1 MKKVLY
7 TLIAGALL
15 MASCTKDSM
24 AELGLPADNTIF
36 KVEKFPVFDDATR
49 AVGTADEGKSA
60 WEEGDKLL
68 ITTDI
73 GTSTTLSRSADGVWT
88 PLGDANISTAG
99 VITVTY
105 APNCELVEG
114 VITPKEGLALGT
126 GEYFSTVATYADGV
140 VTISFASVERNYS
153 RLRLATATGKEV
165 EAVVTKFT
173 PAGGVEQSEATYTLT
188 ADSKGNAYLYGLF
201 GNGAT
206 ISVVNGSTATERTLE
221 NGTLAGKS
229 YALHSNSEFLLPL
242 GADFNT
248 ALKSNL
254 GECTKFKFVVSSTAT
269 SDKTLTATDGEIAYF
284 ITNGDTLELHTSCDK
299 FRGNANSSRM
309 FRYCY
314 DLTSIDMSGFDTS
327 SATNISYMFESC
339 QKLAS
344 LDLSNFDTSNVIY
357 MPAVFRDCRALT
369 SLDLSSFDTQ
379 KVVGMDYMFYGC
391 TELASL
397 DVSNFDTSAVTTM
410 IQMFYDCKSLTS
422 LDVSKF
428 NTSKVEVMSDMFYGC
443 ENLTSLD
450 LTNFD
455 TSNVEAIA
463 SMFQGCS
470 KLTSLDLSS
479 FDTSKV
485 TSMRYM
491 FDDCHNLTSLNVSSF
506 NTSKVKN
513 ISYMFN
519 SCHSLPELD
528 LTNFDFSAVT
538 TYDFAF
544 FDFAKNVT
552 NKPATILL
560 SQAGYDFLSTKFEK
574 SDDYE
579 FKVQAAE

>member
-36 KVEKFPVFDDATR
+36 KVEQFPVFDDATR
-49 AVGTADEGKSA
+49 AVGTADEGKRA

-114 VITPKEGLALGT
+114 AITPKEGLALGT

-153 RLRLATATGKEV
+153 RLRLATAAGKEV

-229 YALHSNSEFLLPL
+229 YALHSNSEFLLPI

-269 SDKTLTATDGEIAYF
+269 SDKTLTATDGEIGYF

-309 FRYCY
+309 FRNCSN
-314 DLTSIDMSGFDTS
+314 LTSIDISGFDTS
-327 SATNISYMFESC
+327 SATNISYMFDSC

-357 MPAVFRDCRALT
+357 MSSVFKDCRALT

-379 KVVGMDYMFYGC
+379 KVEGMDYMFYGC

-485 TSMRYM
+485 TSMDRM
-491 FDDCHNLTSLNVSSF
+491 FINCHNLTSLNVSSF
-506 NTSKVKN
+506 NTSKVKK

-519 SCHSLPELD
+519 GCYSLPELD

-538 TYDFAF
+538 ECNFTFH
-544 FDFAKNVT
+544 DFAKNVT

-560 SQAGYDFLSTKFEK
+560 SQAGYDFLSTKFE

>member
-60 WEEGDKLL
+60 WEEDDKFL

-88 PLGDANISTAG
+88 PLGDANIGTAG

-114 VITPKEGLALGT
+114 AITPKEGLALGT

-153 RLRLATATGKEV
+153 RLRLATAAGKEV

-248 ALKSNL
+248 ALRSNM

-309 FRYCY
+309 FRDCY
-314 DLTSIDMSGFDTS
+314 NLTSIDISGFDTS
-327 SATNISYMFESC
+327 SATNISFMFGSC

-344 LDLSNFDTSNVIY
+344 LDLSNFDTSNVG
-357 MPAVFRDCRALT
+357 V
-369 SLDLSSFDTQ
+369 
-379 KVVGMDYMFYGC
+379 
-391 TELASL
+391 
-397 DVSNFDTSAVTTM
+397 
-410 IQMFYDCKSLTS
+410 
-422 LDVSKF
+422 
-428 NTSKVEVMSDMFYGC
+428 
-443 ENLTSLD
+443 
-450 LTNFD
+450 
-455 TSNVEAIA
+455 IA
-463 SMFQGCS
+463 SMFKGCS

-485 TSMRYM
+485 TSMDRM
-491 FDDCHNLTSLNVSSF
+491 FIDCHNLTSLNVSSF

-519 SCHSLPELD
+519 GCYSLPELD

-544 FDFAKNVT
+544 FNFAKNVT

-560 SQAGYDFLSTKFEK
+560 SQAGYDFLSTKFEE